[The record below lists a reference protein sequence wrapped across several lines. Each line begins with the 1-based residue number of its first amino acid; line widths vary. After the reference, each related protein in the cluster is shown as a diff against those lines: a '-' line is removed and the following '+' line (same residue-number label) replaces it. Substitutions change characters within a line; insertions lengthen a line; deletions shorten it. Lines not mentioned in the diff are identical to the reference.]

1 MGEPFVGSEV
11 VASGELRKSALR
23 TRYTRVFRDV
33 YVSPGTEL
41 TPQVR
46 AHAGWLW
53 SRRRGIIA
61 GRSASAL
68 YGAKWVAPDE
78 PLEMLHSN
86 RNPLAG
92 LKVRTERIEHD
103 EITLRNGIPVTTLA
117 RTALDMG
124 CWYPRDLAVES
135 LDALAAATDLKSA
148 DVDLLLQR
156 YAGRQGIHRAR
167 VAVELMDAGAQS
179 PKETWLRLMIVD
191 DGMPRPETQIPV
203 FDGPGD
209 PFAFLDMGWKDLM
222 VSVEYDGEQHR
233 LNDWQYRW
241 DLRRAERVQRVG
253 WLNVRVSAGER
264 RDDILRRIR
273 AARASRM
280 SR

>member
-1 MGEPFVGSEV
+1 MGEPFVGSEA
-11 VASGELRKSALR
+11 VARGEVRKSALR

-41 TPQVR
+41 TPEVR
-46 AHAGWLW
+46 ARAGWLW

-61 GRSASAL
+61 GRSAAAL
-68 YGAKWVAPDE
+68 YGAKWVSPGE

-86 RNPLAG
+86 RNPMAG

-103 EITLRNGIPVTTLA
+103 EITLHSGIPVTTLA

-124 CWYPRDLAVES
+124 CWYSRDLAVES
-135 LDALAAATDLKSA
+135 LDALAAATDLKPA

-156 YAGRQGIHRAR
+156 YAGRQGVQRAR
-167 VAVELMDAGAQS
+167 DALELMDAGAQS
-179 PKETWLRLMIVD
+179 PKETQLRLMILD
-191 DGMPRPETQIPV
+191 DGMPRPATQIPV
-203 FDGPGD
+203 IDGPGD
-209 PFAFLDMGWKDLM
+209 PFAFLDMGWDDLM

-233 LNDWQYRW
+233 LNDSQYRW
-241 DLRRAERVQRVG
+241 DLRRAERVQRAG

-264 RDDILRRIR
+264 RVDILRRIH
-273 AARASRM
+273 AARASRL

>member
-1 MGEPFVGSEV
+1 MGEPFVGSAAVARGEV
-11 VASGELRKSALR
+11 LKSALR
-23 TRYTRVFRDV
+23 TRYTRAFRDV

-41 TPQVR
+41 TPEVR
-46 AHAGWLW
+46 ARAGWLW

-61 GRSASAL
+61 GRSAAAL
-68 YGAKWVAPDE
+68 YGAKWVSPGE

-86 RNPLAG
+86 RNPMAG

-103 EITLRNGIPVTTLA
+103 EITLHSGIPVTTLA

-135 LDALAAATDLKSA
+135 LDALAASTDLKPA

-156 YAGRQGIHRAR
+156 YAGRQGVQRAR
-167 VAVELMDAGAQS
+167 VALELMDAGAQS
-179 PKETWLRLMIVD
+179 PKETQLRLMILD
-191 DGMPRPETQIPV
+191 DGMPRPATQIPV
-203 FDGPGD
+203 IDGPGD
-209 PFAFLDMGWKDLM
+209 PFAFLDMGWDDLM
-222 VSVEYDGEQHR
+222 VPVEYDGEQHR
-233 LNDWQYRW
+233 LNDSQYRW
-241 DLRRAERVQRVG
+241 DLRRAERVQRAG

-264 RDDILRRIR
+264 RVDILRRIH
-273 AARASRM
+273 AARASRL

>member
-11 VASGELRKSALR
+11 VASGEIRKSALR
-23 TRYTRVFRDV
+23 TKYTRVFRDV

-41 TPQVR
+41 TPQIR

-68 YGAKWVAPDE
+68 YGAKWVDLDA

-92 LKVRTERIEHD
+92 LKVRTERIEQD
-103 EITLRNGIPVTTLA
+103 EITLYKGVPVTTLA
-117 RTALDMG
+117 RTALDIG

-135 LDALAAATDLKSA
+135 LDALAAATDLKAA
-148 DVDLLLQR
+148 DVELLLQR
-156 YAGRQGIHRAR
+156 YARRRGVQLAR
-167 VAVELMDAGAQS
+167 VAVDLMDSGGQS
-179 PKETWLRLMIVD
+179 PKETWLRLMIID
-191 DGMPRPETQIPV
+191 DGMPRPQTQIPV
-203 FDGPGD
+203 YDGPGD
-209 PFAFLDMGWKDLM
+209 PFAYLDMGWKDIK

-233 LNDWQYRW
+233 LSDWQYRW
-241 DLRRAERVQRVG
+241 DLRRAERIQRVG
-253 WLNVRVSAGER
+253 WLNVRVSKGEQRNEIIR
-264 RDDILRRIR
+264 RVCAAR
-273 AARASRM
+273 AARLSR
-280 SR
+280 

>member
-1 MGEPFVGSEV
+1 MGEPFVGSEA
-11 VASGELRKSALR
+11 VARGEVLKSALR

-41 TPQVR
+41 TAEVR
-46 AHAGWLW
+46 ARAGWLW

-61 GRSASAL
+61 GRSAAAL
-68 YGAKWVAPDE
+68 YGAKWVRPDE

-86 RNPLAG
+86 RNPMAG

-103 EITLRNGIPVTTLA
+103 EITLHSGIPVTTLA

-135 LDALAAATDLKSA
+135 LDALAAATDLKPA
-148 DVDLLLQR
+148 DVDLPLQR
-156 YAGRQGIHRAR
+156 YAGRQGVQRAR
-167 VAVELMDAGAQS
+167 VALELMDAGGQS
-179 PKETWLRLMIVD
+179 PKETQLRLMILD

-203 FDGPGD
+203 IDGPGD
-209 PFAFLDMGWKDLM
+209 PFAFLDMGWDDLM

-233 LNDWQYRW
+233 LNDSQYRW
-241 DLRRAERVQRVG
+241 DLRRAERVQRAG

-264 RDDILRRIR
+264 RVDILRRIH
-273 AARASRM
+273 AARASRL